1 MTQQTRCLGVYDM
14 DSGKSTPTLP
24 RTIDQFLQEKVAKP
38 VNYKELPKGVVAIG
52 DLIEDFFKQHNKK
65 EL

>member
-1 MTQQTRCLGVYDM
+1 MASAR
-14 DSGKSTPTLP
+14 SPSKPEGKSNVP

-38 VNYKELPKGVVAIG
+38 VKDKELPKGVVAIG
-52 DLIEDFFKQHNKK
+52 DLIGDFFKQHNKK

>member
-1 MTQQTRCLGVYDM
+1 M